1 MPSAAA
7 ERAVTQPLTV
17 YVVDDHPV
25 VRAGLRA
32 LLADQPDIN
41 VVGEQSTAVAAIA
54 ELATLLPAV
63 VITDIHL
70 PDRSGV
76 EVCRAAKLLL
86 RAPRVI
92 LLSAFW
98 NEPLV
103 AEAFAAGAD
112 GYLLKHAERFDI
124 VNAVR
129 AVARG
134 EKVVDPELLPSL
146 LPRGATSPSRAAAAR
161 LTERERQLLA
171 LIARGYTNPMI
182 AQELYLSPHTVKEYV
197 SRVLEKVGASNRT
210 ELIVRAMES
219 GLIDITQASAS
230 GSGTIPPIGG

>member
-1 MPSAAA
+1 M
-7 ERAVTQPLTV
+7 TQPLTV

-112 GYLLKHAERFDI
+112 GYLLKHAESFDI

-134 EKVVDPELLPSL
+134 EKVVDPVSCRRSCREGRPA
-146 LPRGATSPSRAAAAR
+146 RRAR
-161 LTERERQLLA
+161 
-171 LIARGYTNPMI
+171 
-182 AQELYLSPHTVKEYV
+182 
-197 SRVLEKVGASNRT
+197 
-210 ELIVRAMES
+210 
-219 GLIDITQASAS
+219 
-230 GSGTIPPIGG
+230 PPPG